1 MTNAEAQEMIDV
13 ILDKH
18 ETGWFEPEEK
28 DIYLN
33 LALSEFVKDRYKEF
47 EVNEKR
53 REDIRTLIK
62 ENTGAGAT
70 INAPADM
77 MFVISLKGTFVLTD
91 CGTAKNVERFIKP
104 SQHDDINKVQSDP
117 FNKPENKFP
126 LYLTTSTGFD
136 VRSDTAPLDYTLT
149 YIKTPVQ
156 FDGTNNPNGSIDLP
170 DYTHE
175 EIVNL
180 AVRKILFILE
190 KQTYNLQVN
199 EIQNQE

>member
-1 MTNAEAQEMIDV
+1 MTNAEAHERVDV
-13 ILDKH
+13 LLDKH

-33 LALSEFVKDRYKEF
+33 LAYGEFVKDRYKEF

-53 REDIRTLIK
+53 REDIRPLIK
-62 ENTGAGAT
+62 VATGAGAT
-70 INAPADM
+70 INAPSDM
-77 MFVISLKGTFVLTD
+77 MFVLSLKGTFVITD
-91 CGTAKNVERFIKP
+91 CGTSQNVERYIKP
-104 SQHDDINKVQSDP
+104 TQHDDINKTKSDP
-117 FNKPENKFP
+117 FNKAENKFP
-126 LYLTTSTGFD
+126 LYVTSSTGFE
-136 VRSDTAPLDYTLT
+136 VHSDTAPLDYTLT
-149 YIKTPVQ
+149 YIKDPVP
-156 FDGTNNPNGSIDLP
+156 FDGTNNPNGVIELP
-170 DYTHE
+170 AYAHE

>member
-1 MTNAEAQEMIDV
+1 MTNAAAHEMIDV
-13 ILDKH
+13 LLDKH

-53 REDIRTLIK
+53 REDIRTII
-62 ENTGAGAT
+62 ETVIGAGAT

-77 MFVISLKGTFVLTD
+77 MFVISVKGTFVVTD
-91 CGTAKNVERFIKP
+91 CGTAKNVERYIKP
-104 SQHDDINKVQSDP
+104 TQHDDINKIESDP
-117 FNKPENKFP
+117 FNKPANQYP
-126 LYLTTSTGFD
+126 LYVTTSTGFD
-136 VRSDTAPLDYTLT
+136 VRSDTPPLDYTLT
-149 YIKTPVQ
+149 YIKVPVQ
-156 FDGTNNPNGSIDLP
+156 FDGTNNPNGVIDLP
-170 DYTHE
+170 PYTHE

-180 AVRKILFILE
+180 AVRKILFILGE
-190 KQTYNLQVN
+190 QTYNLQVN